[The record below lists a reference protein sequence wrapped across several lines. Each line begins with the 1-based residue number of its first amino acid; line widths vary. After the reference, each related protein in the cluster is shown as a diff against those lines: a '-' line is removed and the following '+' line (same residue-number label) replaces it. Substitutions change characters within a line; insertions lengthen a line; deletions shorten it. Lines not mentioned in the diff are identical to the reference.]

1 MAGEML
7 GLKVMYMDAGSGAK
21 QPISFSMIEEVANN
35 VSAPLFVGGGIR
47 TAEQAIISAQAGADI
62 VVIGNA
68 FEKNPNLILE
78 ICSAIHSLNNTKN
91 N

>member
-1 MAGEML
+1 ML

-21 QPISFSMIEEVANN
+21 QPISSSMVQEVANG
-35 VSAPLFVGGGIR
+35 VTAPLFVGGGIR
-47 TAEQAIISAQAGADI
+47 TAEQAVITAKAGADV

-78 ICSAIHSLNNTKN
+78 ISTSVHNLNSAKN